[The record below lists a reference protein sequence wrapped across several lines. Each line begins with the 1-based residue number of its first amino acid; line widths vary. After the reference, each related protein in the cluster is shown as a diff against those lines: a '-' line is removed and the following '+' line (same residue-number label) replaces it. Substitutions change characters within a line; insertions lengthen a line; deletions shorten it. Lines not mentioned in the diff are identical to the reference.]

1 MTMTM
6 AINPITD
13 YNLIEHPCGMTV
25 SNTMTLVTDRSTKP
39 KGFAF
44 ALSCVPLTW
53 VVTSPTFPTG
63 GLFVTEVPLGMHH
76 LGMDDELKD
85 NSENDIDLGKLTPTH
100 RPLEH
105 TSPMGSEISN
115 SEVELSNHDRH
126 D

>member
-1 MTMTM
+1 M

-13 YNLIEHPCGMTV
+13 YNPIQNPCGMVV

-44 ALSCVPLTW
+44 TLSCAPSTW
-53 VVTSPTFPTG
+53 VVTGPTFPTG

-76 LGMDDELKD
+76 LGTD

-115 SEVELSNHDRH
+115 SKMESSNHDRYR
-126 D
+126 